1 MAMIVVRNAIVYPR
15 TVTVYVSLVLIVDSN
30 NLLISLRN
38 TAFTPL
44 AMLTPQRFSYH
55 AVYAKVILLKLPRL
69 HKFINDRLGSTP
81 AG

>member
-1 MAMIVVRNAIVYPR
+1 MIVVRDAVVHPR
-15 TVTVYVSLVLIVDSN
+15 TVTVYVSLVFIVNSN

-38 TAFTPL
+38 TAVTPL
-44 AMLTPQRFSYH
+44 AMLTSQRFPYH

-69 HKFINDRLGSTP
+69 HKFINDCLRGTP